1 LAVRSIVNRQEEIQ
15 ELEALADAGTPKLAL
30 LYGRRRVG
38 KTFLLTRIWPPERVF
53 YFTASATTP
62 EQNRRN
68 LVEEACRWGG
78 EDLDP
83 DDYATW
89 RTIFRML
96 LSLKQDQPIVVVLDE
111 FQYLAVG
118 ETGLREVASEFNAVW
133 ERADNRRRV
142 LFVLSGSAVRI
153 IAALADGGSPL
164 YGRFDWQARLE
175 PFDFWDAALMVPG
188 YSRADHLRV
197 YGAFGGV
204 PRYLAPVEPGYS
216 LNKNIQRLLLG
227 PRGEVRLQV
236 ETAIH
241 QEEGLQDVWKYQ
253 AILTAIGSGRTK
265 LSEIAQKAGLEVD
278 KAFRQRIERLIELGY
293 ARKGRNLGAGRTTPF
308 HYRIADPAMAFYY
321 ALVAPYETALEV
333 TDPGALWKARLKPLF
348 QTHMGFVFERVAE
361 QAYYRHQAVLELPIV
376 REWGRWEGQD
386 RNRQPVEID
395 IATELMDG
403 RILSGAIKHRSR
415 PMGAGVF
422 TQHLRDLERVASSGG
437 HGAWARRAL
446 EEESPLLFVSVSGF
460 SDEFLRMT
468 EASGRNVVA
477 WAIDDLYRG
486 FGATSA

>member
-1 LAVRSIVNRQEEIQ
+1 MRPIVDRRDEIQ

-38 KTFLLTRIWPPERVF
+38 KTFLLTQIWPADRAF

-62 EQNRRN
+62 EQNRRH
-68 LVEEACRWGG
+68 LVEEASRWVD
-78 EDLDP
+78 EVLHP
-83 DDYATW
+83 DDYPTW
-89 RTIFRML
+89 RTVFRML
-96 LSLKQDQPIVVVLDE
+96 LSLKPDQPTVVVLDE
-111 FQYLAVG
+111 FQYLSAG
-118 ETGLREVASEFNAVW
+118 AAGLREVASEFNAAW
-133 ERADNRRRV
+133 ERTDNRRQV
-142 LFVLSGSAVRI
+142 LFVLSGSAVRT

-188 YSRADHLRV
+188 YSHADHLRI

-204 PRYLAPVEPGYS
+204 PRYLDPVEPGHS
-216 LNKNIQRLLLG
+216 FDKNVSRLLLG
-227 PRGEVRLQV
+227 PRGEVRLQI

-253 AILTAIGSGRTK
+253 AILTAIGSGRTR
-265 LSEIAQKAGLEVD
+265 LSEIGQKAGLEVD
-278 KAFRQRIERLIELGY
+278 KAFRQRIERLIDLGY
-293 ARKGRNLGAGRTTPF
+293 ARRGRNLGAGKTTPF
-308 HYRIADPAMAFYY
+308 HYRVADPAMAFYY
-321 ALVAPYETALEV
+321 AFVAPYETALEI
-333 TDPGALWKARLKPLF
+333 TDPGRLWKARLKALF
-348 QTHMGFVFERVAE
+348 QTHMGFVFEQVAK
-361 QAYYRHQAVLELPIV
+361 QAYYRHLADSELPIV

-386 RNRQPVEID
+386 RNREPVEID
-395 IATELMDG
+395 IATELVDG

-415 PMGAGVF
+415 PMGAGIF
-422 TQHLRDLERVASSGG
+422 TQHLRDLERVASSGS
-437 HGAWARRAL
+437 HGAWAHRAL
-446 EEESPLLFVSVSGF
+446 EPESPLLFVSVSGF